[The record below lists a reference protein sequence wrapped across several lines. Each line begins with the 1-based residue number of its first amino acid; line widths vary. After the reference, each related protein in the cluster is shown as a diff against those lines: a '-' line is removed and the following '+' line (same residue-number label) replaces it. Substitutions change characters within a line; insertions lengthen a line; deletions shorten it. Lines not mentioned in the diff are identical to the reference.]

1 MTSEPTT
8 YATIRL
14 EEREGVALLTF
25 QRPEVRNAL
34 NRAMVDDLH
43 RALGALE
50 GRDDLRALVLTGAG
64 GKAFMSGA
72 DIAEL
77 RERRR
82 ADALQGINSALF
94 ARVERFPRPTVAAVE
109 GACLGGGCE
118 LALACDFRVA
128 GASSRFGQPEVGLGI
143 MAAAGGTRR
152 LPALV
157 GLAQA
162 RRLLFSGAVIE
173 AAEAERIGLI
183 DRVVPDGQ
191 ALAAAAELL
200 APILR
205 QAPEAVKRTKAALL
219 AWSHGAPEAELQAL
233 DNATQAD
240 LFEHPDKFARMD
252 AFLAKRASKGPG
264 T

>member
-1 MTSEPTT
+1 MAYE
-8 YATIRL
+8 TIRL
-14 EEREGVALLTF
+14 AVDEGGVARLTLA
-25 QRPEVRNAL
+25 RPDTRNAL

-43 RALGALE
+43 AALDALE
-50 GRDDLRALVLTGAG
+50 ARDDVRALVLDAEG

-77 RERRR
+77 RNRRR
-82 ADALQGINSALF
+82 VDAFQGINATLF
-94 ARVERFPRPTVAAVE
+94 ARVEAHAAPTVAAIV
-109 GACLGGGCE
+109 GWCLGGGLE

-162 RRLLFSGAVIE
+162 RRLLLGGVRSRPRRPRASVSSIASWRTTEVPTAV
-173 AAEAERIGLI
+173 
-183 DRVVPDGQ
+183 DD
-191 ALAAAAELL
+191 LL
-200 APILR
+200 APVLK
-205 QAPEAVKRTKAALL
+205 QAPEAVRRTKAALR
-219 AWSHGAPEAELQAL
+219 AWTHGAGEAAL
-233 DNATQAD
+233 RRLDDATQAD

-252 AFLAKRASKGPG
+252 AFLERRDRPKRG
-264 T
+264 